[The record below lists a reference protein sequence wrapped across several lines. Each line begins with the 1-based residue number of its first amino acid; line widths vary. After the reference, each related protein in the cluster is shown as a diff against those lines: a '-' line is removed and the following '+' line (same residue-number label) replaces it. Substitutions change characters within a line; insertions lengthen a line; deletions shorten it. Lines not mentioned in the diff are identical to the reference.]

1 MRIQLKI
8 EGGLAY
14 FPGLSKPI
22 TIDGNA
28 LPPQEADKLK
38 QLLDAA
44 HFFDLPPVLKTC
56 LAPFRW
62 GHIRDQQDW
71 ASTSVG
77 FAIHVLR
84 RPPRG
89 LGTSPYVAFPSGVGI
104 L

>member
-44 HFFDLPPVLKTC
+44 HFFDLPPVLNAPAPGAADYHQYTITVDDDSKHHTVQMTDPIGEPNLQALLTYLKT
-56 LAPFRW
+56 
-62 GHIRDQQDW
+62 
-71 ASTSVG
+71 
-77 FAIHVLR
+77 R
-84 RPPRG
+84 R
-89 LGTSPYVAFPSGVGI
+89 
-104 L
+104 